1 MTKDNDNKGAIKE
14 EHARNSDKKDLDL
27 TMVTGGSYI
36 WFEYNHWMLLITF
49 WNRKDK
55 EGKYIKQ
62 TI

>member
-36 WFEYNHWMLLITF
+36 
-49 WNRKDK
+49 
-55 EGKYIKQ
+55 
-62 TI
+62 